1 MLSSQ
6 RYDSPRGHQ
15 GASSL
20 SYISRRLL
28 PCGDTMSHLEGR
40 GQSWLCSRNCHP
52 GGLNLPSTAAPAPA
66 GARGREHSSQHPTR
80 GWLPLS
86 ASGEAP
92 EARDKLS
99 REKKPPNP
107 ALPLPLTHGWVPRGS
122 GTCPRHTDGVL
133 QFRQRGP
140 RQGKSTGEVSP
151 QFALLPV
158 PSQSPL
164 KFREGRLPLAVPSD
178 RLAGD
183 LIRLQ
188 LRHAGH
194 TSPVPWQE
202 VVLARVINPE
212 AP

>member
-1 MLSSQ
+1 MLSSR

-15 GASSL
+15 GASSP
-20 SYISRRLL
+20 SYHISRRLL

-107 ALPLPLTHGWVPRGS
+107 ALPLPLTRGWVPRG
-122 GTCPRHTDGVL
+122 CPPAGAEPKPAEVQGRSVTACSAFGSIS
-133 QFRQRGP
+133 RGFN
-140 RQGKSTGEVSP
+140 SP
-151 QFALLPV
+151 PAAARRPHEPCPV
-158 PSQSPL
+158 
-164 KFREGRLPLAVPSD
+164 
-178 RLAGD
+178 AGGGS
-183 LIRLQ
+183 R
-188 LRHAGH
+188 
-194 TSPVPWQE
+194 SSY
-202 VVLARVINPE
+202 
-212 AP
+212 